1 MKKLALTV
9 LATISLALM
18 ACGPS
23 KLEIQEASSM
33 SDVLIEVRQVLNDSI
48 SLYVGNVFYL
58 NSKQIVADDMYPLH
72 ASTRDPSEFEKFT
85 DGTNSRVDHYD
96 NCIAYNDHVLS
107 VLYNEAIKNPDFMSF
122 TFLSGHGE
130 DPEKGITH
138 EVSKFTWHM
147 AHIPLLTIFSD
158 KFAQN
163 HPEIIATLN
172 EHNNSYWTSDLLYNT
187 MITLMGIKNSP
198 DERPDFDIASPDYN
212 MTPDKLTV
220 VEGTYSVKDDDID
233 KN

>member
-72 ASTRDPSEFEKFT
+72 ASTRDPSEFEKLTAT
-85 DGTNSRVDHYD
+85 DEITNDEEFLNYLRRKAPDMMNVG
-96 NCIAYNDHVLS
+96 IVIGETAYN
-107 VLYNEAIKNPDFMSF
+107 
-122 TFLSGHGE
+122 
-130 DPEKGITH
+130 
-138 EVSKFTWHM
+138 
-147 AHIPLLTIFSD
+147 
-158 KFAQN
+158 
-163 HPEIIATLN
+163 EIGFEETAAV
-172 EHNNSYWTSDLLYNT
+172 E
-187 MITLMGIKNSP
+187 
-198 DERPDFDIASPDYN
+198 
-212 MTPDKLTV
+212 KLTKIFQKIQGGSLTLFH
-220 VEGTYSVKDDDID
+220 E
-233 KN
+233 KNGDLTDMKKLY